1 MAQFDVYENSSP
13 GSNERVP
20 YLLDV
25 QHDLLKH
32 LKTRVVIPLVRENK
46 PISHLNPVV
55 EIEGKRWMLSTQ
67 EMAGV
72 PIGVLGK
79 SVTSLTQKRDD
90 IVHAVDFMITG
101 F

>member
-1 MAQFDVYENSSP
+1 MAQFDVFENTSP
-13 GSNERVP
+13 DSKETVP

-32 LKTRVVIPLVRENK
+32 LKTRVVIPLVSENR
-46 PISHLNPVV
+46 PITHLNPVA

-67 EMAGV
+67 ETAGV
-72 PIGVLGK
+72 SIDVLGK
-79 SVTSLTQKRDD
+79 KVTSLKQNRDD